1 MNKCKKKN
9 IQVQNQNLQV
19 QSKCAPTCCGGW
31 TARHSWPKSTC
42 TAHLYFSYF
51 LFCIYFFEKILFC
64 EWCFIFAKHITYS
77 KILLHRLKIPDGL
90 NDDIMKW
97 TNRLGFHA
105 CEDNIEH
112 LRECGFSCGLINEVA
127 ARQVDV
133 VTGPYSQEHSA
144 FVNLNVWRCHNCQQ
158 GLDRNNQRSRLSKEH
173 TMQSEYSY
181 IFIFSILGVIASWYS
196 QLSLLSLDQNNIIR
210 INWCVF

>member
-1 MNKCKKKN
+1 MKN

-19 QSKCAPTCCGGW
+19 QSKCLLWRVNCKALVNQISLQLLC
-31 TARHSWPKSTC
+31 
-42 TAHLYFSYF
+42 
-51 LFCIYFFEKILFC
+51 CIYFLKKILFC

-77 KILLHRLKIPDGL
+77 KIFLHTLKISEGL
-90 NDDIMKW
+90 NYDIMKW

-112 LRECGFSCGLINEVA
+112 LRERGFSCGLINEVA

-144 FVNLNVWRCHNCQQ
+144 FVNLNVRRCHNCQK
-158 GLDRNNQRSRLSKEH
+158 GLDRNNQRSRLTKEH
-173 TMQSEYSY
+173 TMQSEYFY
-181 IFIFSILGVIASWYS
+181 MLIFSILGVIASWYS
-196 QLSLLSLDQNNIIR
+196 WLSLLSIDQNNIR
-210 INWCVF
+210 INWWQQKAKMEILHCHVCFS